1 MTRILPIAIWRRCL
15 SLRDGRRRPAAAGL
29 LLVFS
34 LLLLLVAAHPAQ
46 AQQNLFNIPSG
57 DLTPKGKVFFQHQT
71 NLYGQGYLESKNH
84 FVYGLGKGWEVG
96 ANVVNIQM
104 NFGRGRDWFGYNRAD
119 RSIPLAPLAKLTGQ
133 KFFYLSPTVITSV
146 GTQVGINPWKF
157 SGVSR
162 ELTHFTYNLWQW
174 NPRHHVKVVA
184 GPYLSDRGTLG
195 QGNRAGLLLGAEFP
209 ITKKLLFMGDFISG
223 NNYTSVSVLGFNYLA
238 TKRVQLCL
246 GALLPNPNSN
256 NRHGVVL
263 ELNLLGYDDESAEGP
278 DH

>member
-1 MTRILPIAIWRRCL
+1 MTHQPLL
-15 SLRDGRRRPAAAGL
+15 YRRRPRRTVPRNWWRRPVGAGL
-29 LLVFS
+29 LLLLS
-34 LLLLLVAAHPAQ
+34 LLLLLATAPTAR

-71 NLYGQGYLESKNH
+71 NIYGQGYFESKNH
-84 FVYGLGKGWEVG
+84 FVYGLGRNWEVG
-96 ANVVNIQM
+96 VNVVNLQM

-119 RSIPLAPLAKLTGQ
+119 RDIPLAPLAKVTGQ
-133 KFFYLSPTVITSV
+133 KFFYLSRSIITSV

-157 SGVSR
+157 SGASR

-184 GPYLSDRGTLG
+184 GPYLTDRGTVG
-195 QGNRAGLLLGAEFP
+195 QGNQMGLLLGAEFP
-209 ITKKLLFMGDFISG
+209 LTKRLLFMGDFISG
-223 NNYTSVSVLGFNYLA
+223 NNYTSVSVLGFNYLL

-256 NRHGVVL
+256 NRHGVVF
-263 ELNLLGYDDESAEGP
+263 ELNLLGFDDEAPAG
-278 DH
+278 H